1 MGRSLPDSDSH
12 RVDKLFWAV
21 VAGASA
27 LGLALRV
34 YRLGAPS
41 LSIDETLSWALAG
54 RVGDLARG
62 FQSPVYHPVLKLWVA
77 LLGDSAGAMRSLSV
91 IFGVA
96 AIPVGAWFGRALSGR
111 VYGAVCALLLA
122 AHPWLV
128 AESRIA
134 RPYALAALLVT
145 VAFALCV
152 RLSTRERDFAGAGAL
167 AAVNAVGVFTS
178 YPFAWMLIGQA
189 LFLGVLAGPAV
200 FRRRDVQTGL
210 VAPVAAALLGSPLI
224 YAQARVLAEHMRGFP
239 ILTRVIDA
247 PLQNWVTDLGFGA
260 PWIAWMEWGEI
271 ASPIVTGIGFLVFIA
286 ACVFAVLDH
295 RSDGR
300 SLAVPAAFFGPL
312 AVLVVVSLVVPVW
325 TPHTLTLFTPVLLF
339 AIALLVTRW
348 PTVTTPIV
356 VALAL
361 ASSLGSA
368 INADAC
374 AADRWA
380 WQKPESWRPL
390 TAQLAQHVRVGDQI
404 FVSPGWMTL
413 AIRYHE
419 RGTPRT
425 EVEGELPI
433 VEVPFDFYDADADL
447 SDVIGFGAA
456 RRIWVVRVA
465 GYPSDNLI
473 RAVERAGFALVEHQF
488 FHRLSLELYARDL
501 TPPGE
506 IEILAPSK
514 EPASA
519 LKNIEPIE

>member
-1 MGRSLPDSDSH
+1 MARSSH
-12 RVDKLFWAV
+12 DTGSQRADTLFWAV

-54 RVGDLARG
+54 RVGELARG
-62 FQSPVYHPVLKLWVA
+62 FQSPVYHPILKLWVA
-77 LLGDSAGAMRSLSV
+77 LFGDSAAAMRSFSV
-91 IFGVA
+91 ICGVA
-96 AIPVGAWFGRALSGR
+96 AIPVGAWFGRALRGR
-111 VYGAVCALLLA
+111 VYGATCAVLLA

-128 AESRIA
+128 MESRLA

-145 VAFALCV
+145 IAFALCV
-152 RLSTRERDFAGAGAL
+152 RVANRERDFAGAGAL
-167 AAVNAVGVFTS
+167 AAVNAIGVFTL
-178 YPFAWMLIGQA
+178 YHFAWMLPGQA
-189 LFLGVLAGPAV
+189 IFLYAYAGPRV
-200 FRRRDVQTGL
+200 FQRRDVQTGL
-210 VAPVAAALLGSPLI
+210 IAPVAAALLGSPLI

-239 ILTRVIDA
+239 ILSRVLDA

-260 PWIAWMEWGEI
+260 PWIAWMEWGEF
-271 ASPIVTGIGFLVFIA
+271 ASPIVTGVGFLVFIA
-286 ACVFAVLDH
+286 ACVVAVLEHKRDP
-295 RSDGR
+295 R
-300 SLAVPAAFFGPL
+300 SLAVPAALFGPL
-312 AVLVVVSLVVPVW
+312 ALLVVVSIVVPVW
-325 TPHTLTLFTPVLLF
+325 TPHALTVFAPPLMF
-339 AIALLVTRW
+339 AIALLVTRL
-348 PTVTTPIV
+348 PAVTTPIV
-356 VALAL
+356 VVLAL
-361 ASSLGSA
+361 AASVGSA

-390 TAQLAQHVRVGDQI
+390 TAQLAQHVRVADQI
-404 FVSPGWMTL
+404 FVAPGWMTL

-447 SDVIGFGAA
+447 SEALGFGAA

-465 GYPSDNLI
+465 GYPSDNLV
-473 RAVERAGFALVEHQF
+473 RAVTDAGFQLVEHQF
-488 FHRLSLELYARDL
+488 FHRLSLELYAREL

-506 IEILAPSK
+506 VEILAPTK

-519 LKNIEPIE
+519 QNVTEQFE